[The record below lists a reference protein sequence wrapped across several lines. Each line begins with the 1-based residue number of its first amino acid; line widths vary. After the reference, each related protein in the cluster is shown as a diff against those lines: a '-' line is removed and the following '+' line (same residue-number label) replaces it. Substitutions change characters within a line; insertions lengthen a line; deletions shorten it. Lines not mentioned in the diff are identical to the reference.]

1 MLNFIPIRTTC
12 TPFRFYLK
20 VNKKQNKLYKFH
32 FINVCITNTNAYDL
46 NSHILW
52 QALSEIDE

>member
-1 MLNFIPIRTTC
+1 MHAI
-12 TPFRFYLK
+12 K
-20 VNKKQNKLYKFH
+20 VLSESKKKTKQYKFH